1 MHLNQR
7 TTTQR
12 AMAKAEANLAEG
24 LLGAIPRVGS
34 RGIRV
39 SETPVLRGYSLELR
53 PSPPVSRHRCLL
65 RHRCRLRQCRRRP
78 LAATDRRRRRH
89 PTAMNTTADAAF
101 ATTPATIVTAAAA
114 AAVIVVAAPAA
125 PCAGAEADVVPSR
138 RAPLPPPLPCPVP
151 RAHADAAVAADDDLA
166 AAAADAS
173 DAGVLDG

>member
-12 AMAKAEANLAEG
+12 AMAKAEADLAEG
-24 LLGAIPRVGS
+24 LLGAISRIGS

-125 PCAGAEADVVPSR
+125 PCAGAKADVVPSR
-138 RAPLPPPLPCPVP
+138 RAPLPPPPPVP
-151 RAHADAAVAADDDLA
+151 RAPCPCRCRRCCRR
-166 AAAADAS
+166 
-173 DAGVLDG
+173 